1 MSRHR
6 RGRTALFFIIHSY
19 KYKLIIKGN
28 EGLTE
33 EFSKAWFFI
42 ISYYNYISLIKKLN
56 EGLIEEHSSDVS
68 LIYILWYYFAN
79 QIACWKRTDLGHI
92 SLCVIAGHWSS
103 WRLLI
108 SIFNTFFSSYQGH
121 CVAIGEISLKYFQHV
136 NDTQFSVVYYFSG
149 QICFCFLTHSLML
162 VNTAQILT
170 ISKRRERRGET
181 GREGER
187 RGEPGRE
194 EKERQVGLRVRNY
207 KT

>member
-1 MSRHR
+1 MNIWSRSIVYRLRQIQSSGLCMSRHR

-42 ISYYNYISLIKKLN
+42 ISYYNYISLIKKFN

-79 QIACWKRTDLGHI
+79 QIALWKRTDLGHI
-92 SLCVIAGHWSS
+92 SLGVIAGDWTIFHTI
-103 WRLLI
+103 RLLI

-121 CVAIGEISLKYFQHV
+121 CVAIGEISLKYFPTCKWHAILCCLLFLWSDLFLFP
-136 NDTQFSVVYYFSG
+136 DT
-149 QICFCFLTHSLML
+149 
-162 VNTAQILT
+162 
-170 ISKRRERRGET
+170 
-181 GREGER
+181 
-187 RGEPGRE
+187 
-194 EKERQVGLRVRNY
+194 
-207 KT
+207 